1 MHTGPLHKLPATGLG
16 VVGTEKVLEVLTQK
30 TREMP
35 VYKKQTNTNTEPKQK
50 KEHKKTT
57 QPRNRN
63 RAYIQPVQLTAH
75 STHHTI
81 KAIDII

>member
-1 MHTGPLHKLPATGLG
+1 MHKLPATGLG

-50 KEHKKTT
+50 KEHKK
-57 QPRNRN
+57 QYNPEK
-63 RAYIQPVQLTAH
+63 QKQGLHTASATH
-75 STHHTI
+75 SSQHTPHNQSH
-81 KAIDII
+81 